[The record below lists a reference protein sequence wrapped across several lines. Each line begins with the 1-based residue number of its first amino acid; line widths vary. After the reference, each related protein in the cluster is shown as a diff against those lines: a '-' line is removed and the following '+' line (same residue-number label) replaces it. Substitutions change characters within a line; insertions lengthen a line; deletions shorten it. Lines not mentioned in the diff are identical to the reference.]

1 MRRRWSV
8 LAATIPLV
16 FGSVLATAYPAAA
29 STGIQGPGGLVQPGG
44 PISQLSQTGGPT
56 LGSGAPSGIVTPQV
70 SGGQSQI
77 ASGGRNTV
85 VTSSNWAGYA
95 ATGGSNAFTS
105 VSANW
110 TQPTGHC
117 TGGNQYAAFWV
128 GLDGYSSNTVEQTGS
143 EVDCAG
149 RTPQYY
155 SWYEIYPGASVTF
168 SNPVS
173 PGDQFSA
180 SVTYASPTFT
190 LVLKDI
196 TKGWTETKTAASSGA
211 ARSSAEVIAEAPCCT
226 ARGGTLPLTNF
237 GTASF
242 TTAMANGKSMAT
254 FNPVE
259 ITMPNTSVSAM
270 STAGNFT
277 VTYGGYSGLPLPVRL
292 LTSRPRPRACR
303 SRRGG
308 RKGWRSTR
316 LDRSV

>member
-1 MRRRWSV
+1 MRRRWPV

-44 PISQLSQTGGPT
+44 PISQLSQAGGPT
-56 LGSGAPSGIVTPQV
+56 LGGGAPGGIVTPQI

-77 ASGGRNTV
+77 TSGGRNTV

-95 ATGGSNAFTS
+95 ATGTTFTS

-128 GLDGYSSNTVEQTGS
+128 GLDGYSSSTVEQTGS

-155 SWYEIYPGASVTF
+155 AWYEIYPGASMTF
-168 SNPVS
+168 TDPVRA
-173 PGDQFSA
+173 GDQFSG
-180 SVTYASPTFT
+180 SVTYASGTFT
-190 LVLKDI
+190 LVLKDT
-196 TKGWTETKTAASSGA
+196 TKGWTETKTATSPGA
-211 ARSSAEVIAEAPCCT
+211 ARSSAEAIAEAPCCT
-226 ARGGTLPLTNF
+226 YRGGTLPLTNF

-242 TTAMANGKSMAT
+242 SSAMANGTSMAT

-259 ITMPNTSVSAM
+259 ITMPNTSVSTM
-270 STAGNFT
+270 SSAGNFT
-277 VTYGGYSGLPLPVRL
+277 VSYNGYSGFPWPF
-292 LTSRPRPRACR
+292 
-303 SRRGG
+303 GF
-308 RKGWRSTR
+308 
-316 LDRSV
+316 